1 MASNVR
7 ISDSTHRKLRDLAE
21 REHTPLQT
29 VVERAIEDYR
39 RNRFLDTVN
48 SQFAALKADVDTWR
62 SESAE
67 RDEWDATISD
77 GNDRE

>member
-7 ISDSTHRKLRDLAE
+7 ISDATHRKLRDLAA
-21 REHTPLQT
+21 REHAPLQT

-48 SQFAALKADVDTWR
+48 AQFAALKADGETWT
-62 SESAE
+62 SEAAE
-67 RDEWDATISD
+67 REEWDATTAD
-77 GNDRE
+77 GHDRE